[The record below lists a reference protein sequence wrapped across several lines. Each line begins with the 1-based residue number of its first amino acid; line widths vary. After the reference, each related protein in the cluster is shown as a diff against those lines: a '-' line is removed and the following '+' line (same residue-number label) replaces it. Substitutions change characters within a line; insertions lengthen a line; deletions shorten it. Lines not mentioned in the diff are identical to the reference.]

1 MKALIKAALLSLLLI
16 MAGVPGIARQL
27 CAESSGSHAH
37 ACCAAHEQVTGSQGG
52 ATSMQ
57 STNPSCCKVAPV
69 NSTPLQ
75 NLLSSSVS
83 NDGVVASSAVSDLAG
98 EIPAL
103 ILLSGRG
110 SPGMAKLQHSPV
122 HALLCT
128 FLV

>member
-1 MKALIKAALLSLLLI
+1 
-16 MAGVPGIARQL
+16 
-27 CAESSGSHAH
+27 
-37 ACCAAHEQVTGSQGG
+37 
-52 ATSMQ
+52 MQ